1 MGTRTRNGYLANM
14 AKQIEAAIINCGNP
28 FVEVYLDSMDC
39 SIEAELSNLRW
50 LQKEIAAIPD
60 KEPYLSFDVIKK
72 WLFGWKQADQC
83 LACMGLKDSAEWA
96 DGYYKAGQ
104 A

>member
-50 LQKEIAAIPD
+50 LQKEIALP
-60 KEPYLSFDVIKK
+60 LVRR
-72 WLFGWKQADQC
+72 DQKVAVRLETSRSVPC
-83 LACMGLKDSAEWA
+83 LHGS
-96 DGYYKAGQ
+96 
-104 A
+104 